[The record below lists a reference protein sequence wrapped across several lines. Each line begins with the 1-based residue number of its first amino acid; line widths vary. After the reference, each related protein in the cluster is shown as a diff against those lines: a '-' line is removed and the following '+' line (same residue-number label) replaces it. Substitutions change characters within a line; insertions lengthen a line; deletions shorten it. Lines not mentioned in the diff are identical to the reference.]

1 MDFKI
6 KIKDK
11 EYHIGLNEEK
21 GKVKVKIGNKEFV
34 FGSSKKEELSNTPTS
49 SIQKDTFKKEI
60 VSSLSGI
67 VTSVFV
73 KESEDIKTGQKVLIL
88 SAMKMENEIVCE
100 CCGKIKKVMV
110 KEDQQVKEGEVLII
124 LE

>member
-11 EYHIGLNEEK
+11 EYHIELKEER
-21 GKVKVKIGNKEFV
+21 GEVKVKVEGKEFS
-34 FGSSKKEELSNTPTS
+34 FGPTKKEVSSVQSYSIKKDSSN
-49 SIQKDTFKKEI
+49 KEI

-67 VTSVFV
+67 VSSIFV
-73 KESEDIKTGQKVLIL
+73 KEGDAVKSGQKVLIL
-88 SAMKMENEIVCE
+88 SAMKMENEIVSE
-100 CCGKIKKVMV
+100 SDGKIKKLLV
-110 KEDQQVKEGEVLII
+110 KENQQVKEGEVLII